1 MAVRKPQPRMRM
13 QTALELALMAIEP
26 NANPLDADMSG
37 VGTDPTDLGLDDAEE
52 AEICSKPRRSRP
64 AADACIICGQPQ
76 CDDCA

>member
-1 MAVRKPQPRMRM
+1 V

-37 VGTDPTDLGLDDAEE
+37 VGSDPTDLDLDDAEE

-64 AADACIICGQPQ
+64 AADACIICRQSP
-76 CDDCA
+76 CDDYA